1 MKSPTHSTR
10 NFRRVKPRVVRKI
23 GRVPRAD
30 PTPRESAIAI
40 YARWM
45 RTKFRIDPVTSETL
59 KRSNWQP
66 RDRALFLELLYGVIR
81 RHGSLEYYIDKLST
95 RESSDNE
102 KVRAALAVGLYQ
114 LFYLDR
120 IPDHAAVDSSVEI
133 VKLQV
138 GTSPAGWVN
147 AILRRAIRGKEELL
161 VTLPESLDPLQR
173 LSIVYSHPQW
183 MINKWQKRLY
193 KKDLETF
200 LKWNNRRP
208 GVTLRVNTLVA
219 SSQALVKELAKEG
232 VKAKPNRLDPDF
244 LELHHSGNPA
254 DLKPLRDG
262 KASAQDFSQGLVG
275 KLVDPRAGE
284 SILDLCAAPG
294 GKTGHLS
301 ELCPDC
307 KIVATDKSAERLTI
321 LRENVKRCKWSNVEI
336 RQFND
341 VLSSDELFDCVLVDA
356 PCTGTGVLA
365 RRTDLRWR
373 RTPTDV
379 KRMAGV
385 QLELLRYAAGK
396 LKKGGRIIYSTCSVE
411 NEENED
417 IVGTFLSERKYY
429 RLVGADEFLESGLID
444 ERGFLS
450 VWGPKTRS
458 DAVFAARLQ
467 KSVKG

>member
-1 MKSPTHSTR
+1 M
-10 NFRRVKPRVVRKI
+10 RKI
-23 GRVPRAD
+23 GRIPRAV

-40 YARWM
+40 YARWL

-59 KRSNWQP
+59 QRSNWQP
-66 RDRALFLELLYGVIR
+66 RDRALFLELLNGVIR
-81 RHGSLEYYIDKLST
+81 RHGSLEYYIDRLST

-102 KVRAALAVGLYQ
+102 KVKAALAVALYQ

-120 IPDHAAVDSSVEI
+120 IPDHAAVDSAVEI
-133 VKLQV
+133 VKQQV

-147 AILRRAIRGKEELL
+147 AVLRRAIREREELL
-161 VTLPESLDPLQR
+161 ERIEDFQSIQNPLQR

-183 MINKWQKRLY
+183 LINRWQKRLSE
-193 KKDLETF
+193 KDLETF

-208 GVTLRVNTLVA
+208 GVTLRVNALVA
-219 SSQALVKELAKEG
+219 SSQAIVKELAKEG
-232 VKAKPNRLDPDF
+232 IRVKPNRLDPNF
-244 LELHHSGNPA
+244 LEMKHSGNPA
-254 DLKPLRDG
+254 DLKPIRDG
-262 KASAQDFSQGLVG
+262 RASVQDISQGLVG
-275 KLVDPRAGE
+275 RLVDPRAGE

-294 GKTGHLS
+294 GKTGHLA

-307 KIVATDKSAERLTI
+307 RIVATDKSEERLTI
-321 LRENVKRCKWSNVEI
+321 LSENVIRCKWINVEI

-341 VLSSDELFDCVLVDA
+341 VLSSDERFDCVLVDA

-365 RRTDLRWR
+365 RRPDLRWR
-373 RTPTDV
+373 RTPADV

-417 IVGTFLSERKYY
+417 IIDAFLSERKYY
-429 RLVGADEFLESGLID
+429 QLVGADEFLESDLID

-450 VWGPKTRS
+450 VLGPKTKS

-467 KSVKG
+467 KKG